1 MRETGAILVHSA
13 LAHDSAT
20 RSNQF
25 VLIAHLKRFVYEST
39 MDVELFVS
47 EIQARPAIWMS
58 KHGTH
63 KNKVVIKRLWAEI
76 KEKFP
81 ECTGNYFIVI

>member
-1 MRETGAILVHSA
+1 
-13 LAHDSAT
+13 
-20 RSNQF
+20 
-25 VLIAHLKRFVYEST
+25 

-58 KHGTH
+58 KHGAH